1 MESMS
6 LPANGWVTANFRMTH
21 RECDVTTTNQTWIGQ
36 NGKQYGP
43 YSEAQIRQW
52 QREGKL
58 SADAVAWRE
67 GMADWVPLATLF
79 PPQAAQPPAPPPPP
93 APPAPPP
100 SPPAADRTQGFSAW
114 HDDAP
119 AYDERDDVPMPPSLH
134 WALVWLFAVLSFGIF
149 GLVWPFIQA
158 SWVRKLD
165 SRSNATLLLGL
176 ATGCVVLGYPMY
188 IISLAALAHGGGSSL
203 GLAGLLLLASWVL
216 YLVAF
221 FSMAGSMRDHL
232 GGRDLPLEIGGVT
245 LFFFTMYYLQGQL
258 SWVAR
263 WKRTGQVTPRAP
275 KGVFWALFLI
285 VPFVLSILAAISI
298 PAYQG
303 YIVRAQVYQGAT
315 LAQGARVAVTEYY
328 TSHGEFPADNEAAGL
343 ADGDSITARY
353 VSGVHVVN
361 GRVVVTYDTAGTN
374 RTIRDKLLVLTPS
387 PSGAT
392 LSWSCGDSTLPAR
405 DLPRDCR

>member
-1 MESMS
+1 
-6 LPANGWVTANFRMTH
+6 MTVS
-21 RECDVTTTNQTWIGQ
+21 EQTWIGQ

-52 QREGKL
+52 LREGKFA
-58 SADAVAWRE
+58 ADAVAWRE

-79 PPQAAQPPAPPPPP
+79 PPQAAPPAPPPPP

-100 SPPAADRTQGFSAW
+100 SPPAGTDRMQGFSAW
-114 HDDAP
+114 RDDVP
-119 AYDERDDVPMPPSLH
+119 ARDDRDDVPMPPSLH

-165 SRSNATLLLGL
+165 SRSNALLLLGL

-188 IISLAALAHGGGSSL
+188 MISLAALAHGGSGSI
-203 GLAGLLLLASWVL
+203 GLSALLLLASWVL

-232 GGRDLPLEIGGVT
+232 GGRGLPVEIGGVT

-263 WKRTGQVTPRAP
+263 WKRTGQVQPGAP

-285 VPFVLSILAAISI
+285 VPFVLAIFAAISI

-303 YIVRAQVYQGAT
+303 YIVRTQVYQGAT
-315 LAQGARVAVTEYY
+315 MAQAAKSAVAGYY
-328 TSHGEFPADNEAAGL
+328 SSHGEFPTDNAAAGL
-343 ADGDSITARY
+343 ADADAITDRY

-361 GRVVVTYDTAGTN
+361 GRVVVTYGTPAAN

-387 PSGAT
+387 PNGAT
-392 LSWSCGDSTLPAR
+392 LSWSCQDSTLPER
-405 DLPRDCR
+405 DLPRECR